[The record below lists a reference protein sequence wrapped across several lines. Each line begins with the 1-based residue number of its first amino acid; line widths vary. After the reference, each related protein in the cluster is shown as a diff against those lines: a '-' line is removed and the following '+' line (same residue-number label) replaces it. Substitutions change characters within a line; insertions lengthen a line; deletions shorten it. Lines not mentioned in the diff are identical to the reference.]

1 MCFLLI
7 MPQKKVT
14 NQMLI
19 HRNSMTLEV
28 ILFSRSVDLEGL
40 IIHVTQPPKI
50 VGNLIMDSNRF
61 AVKGVETVTA
71 VFLAISLKL

>member
-1 MCFLLI
+1 
-7 MPQKKVT
+7 
-14 NQMLI
+14 
-19 HRNSMTLEV
+19 MTLEV

-40 IIHVTQPPKI
+40 IIHLTQPPKI

-61 AVKGVETVTA
+61 AVEGAETVAT